1 MSCSTSIANRRKSEE
16 TFDDSTANCIAL
28 RTSSHAVALVSP
40 GSSGPTHVTP
50 GTSSAA
56 AAAPGPPTAIH
67 DATGTTPAREASCAL
82 SADVSD
88 FRIPPLPSVATRN
101 CATETRDVLA
111 PNAFGLVHARAASSS
126 SSSSSSRRR
135 HRTSLL
141 MRFRSSTTP
150 RARPRSVGV
159 VATGD
164 VPAFSAASSD
174 VTFTTRRSRRSSPGR
189 TPCRTRA
196 IPSVDAASAPCSR
209 PNAGGDVTIAI
220 IAARRTTATA
230 GSRGR
235 APRLSRSN
243 IIGDPPP

>member
-1 MSCSTSIANRRKSEE
+1 MTPFMSICSPLPCFSDVLERSRPTTPTSPSR
-16 TFDDSTANCIAL
+16 STASPVPSSSKNTLL
-28 RTSSHAVALVSP
+28 RLTLAGMSSGISP
-40 GSSGPTHVTP
+40 G
-50 GTSSAA
+50 
-56 AAAPGPPTAIH
+56 
-67 DATGTTPAREASCAL
+67 R
-82 SADVSD
+82 
-88 FRIPPLPSVATRN
+88 
-101 CATETRDVLA
+101 LA
-111 PNAFGLVHARAASSS
+111 PAEDPWPGILSRVHVLCLVEPFRDWSPTFLGVGVLGLGFAAGPSSSS

-196 IPSVDAASAPCSR
+196 IPSVDAASAPCST